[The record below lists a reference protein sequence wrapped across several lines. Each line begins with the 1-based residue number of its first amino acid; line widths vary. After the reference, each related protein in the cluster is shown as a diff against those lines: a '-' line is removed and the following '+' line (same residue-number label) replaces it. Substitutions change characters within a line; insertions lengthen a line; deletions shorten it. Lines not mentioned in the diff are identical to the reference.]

1 MLGQMVER
9 DGLVWCLDS
18 TLATGPIEKN
28 RRL

>member
-1 MLGQMVER
+1 MVER
-9 DGLVWCLDS
+9 DGLVWYLDS